1 MTVYCHLSLQGLF
14 LTLVVSL
21 LSRQEEPFFIIDS
34 GSLSF
39 PKQLRHAVKLYSED
53 IFGSIIMCENYQ
65 SIEIYFTGPPQ
76 HCRLLRKVILDG
88 LSACAKVL
96 RYNEN
101 ALDVSA
107 NVRCN
112 RKHSIPDNDK
122 EPHPITISYKTNPP
136 AIGCS
141 KESDLPV
148 IFKVTEKQECWLKGK
163 S

>member
-1 MTVYCHLSLQGLF
+1 MYCHLSLQGLF
-14 LTLVVSL
+14 PALIVSL
-21 LSRQEEPFFIIDS
+21 LSRQEEPFFGIDS

-65 SIEIYFTGPPQ
+65 SIEIYFTGLCE
-76 HCRLLRKVILDG
+76 HCCRLRKVILEG
-88 LSACAKVL
+88 LSASAKVL
-96 RYNEN
+96 RYNVN

>member
-1 MTVYCHLSLQGLF
+1 M
-14 LTLVVSL
+14 SL
-21 LSRQEEPFFIIDS
+21 LSRQEKPFFNIDS
-34 GSLSF
+34 SSSSS
-39 PKQLRHAVKLYSED
+39 KQLRHAVKLFSED

-76 HCRLLRKVILDG
+76 HCCCLHKVILEG
-88 LSACAKVL
+88 LSASAKVL

-101 ALDVSA
+101 ALDVFA
-107 NVRCN
+107 HVRCN
-112 RKHSIPDNDK
+112 REHLIPDNDK
-122 EPHPITISYKTNPP
+122 EPHPITISYETNPP

-148 IFKVTEKQECWLKGK
+148 TFKVTEKQKCWLKGN